1 MKIATAAYPLDWLED
16 WDAFEAKSRDWV
28 KDAADAGADLLVFPE
43 YGAMEL
49 ACLAGRNTSMVLEP
63 SLRAVSERI
72 PRADEIYARLA
83 SEFDVHILTPSAPVY
98 DTHYDAKRPVNRTRL
113 IAPSGKSAVQD
124 KQIMTMGERDPF
136 DMALGGP
143 LVLFDT
149 DLGKIG
155 VLICYDS
162 ESPLFGRALIEA
174 GAEYILVPSC
184 TDETSGYWRVR
195 IGAMS
200 RALEGQ
206 CVTAMASLISDT
218 DWSETFD
225 ISTGM
230 GGIFGPPDIGFP
242 ATGVLAE
249 GEMGQAGWT
258 IADAPRPLIE
268 HVRAEGIV
276 RNSTHWGEQ
285 GGGKSAI
292 PVTYCDL
299 R

>member
-1 MKIATAAYPLDWLED
+1 MKIATAAYPLEWLDD
-16 WDAFEAKSRDWV
+16 WDAFEKKSRAWV
-28 KDAADAGADLLVFPE
+28 KEAADAGADLLVFPE

-72 PRADEIYARLA
+72 PRADEIYSKLAR
-83 SEFDVHILTPSAPVY
+83 EYGVFILTPSAPVY
-98 DTHYDAKRPVNRTRL
+98 DAALHPERPVNRTRL
-113 IAPSGKSAVQD
+113 ITPAGKSAVQD

-149 DLGKIG
+149 ELGKIG

-162 ESPLFGRALIEA
+162 EFPLFGRALVEA
-174 GAEYILVPSC
+174 GADYILVPSC
-184 TDETSGYWRVR
+184 TDELSGYWRVR

-206 CVTAMASLISDT
+206 CVTAMASLISDV
-218 DWSETFD
+218 DWSETFAV
-225 ISTGM
+225 STGM
-230 GGIFGPPDIGFP
+230 GGIFGPPDTGFP
-242 ATGVLAE
+242 GTGVLAE
-249 GEMGQAGWT
+249 GEFGKSGWT
-258 IADAPRPLIE
+258 FADAPRALIE
-268 HVRAEGIV
+268 HVRAEGVV

-285 GGGKSAI
+285 GGAKNPI

>member
-1 MKIATAAYPLDWLED
+1 MNPQITDQFFNAVIGQIAVST
-16 WDAFEAKSRDWV
+16 
-28 KDAADAGADLLVFPE
+28 
-43 YGAMEL
+43 MEL
-49 ACLAGRNTSMVLEP
+49 QTLINNLAACFGYKFLGHG
-63 SLRAVSERI
+63 AV
-72 PRADEIYARLA
+72 
-83 SEFDVHILTPSAPVY
+83 F
-98 DTHYDAKRPVNRTRL
+98 
-113 IAPSGKSAVQD
+113 
-124 KQIMTMGERDPF
+124 
-136 DMALGGP
+136 GG
-143 LVLFDT
+143 VR
-149 DLGKIG
+149 
-155 VLICYDS
+155 
-162 ESPLFGRALIEA
+162 RALIEA

>member
-16 WDAFEAKSRDWV
+16 WDAFETKSRAWV
-28 KDAADAGADLLVFPE
+28 KEAADAGADLLVFPE

-49 ACLAGRNTSMVLEP
+49 ATLAGRNTSMVLEP
-63 SLRAVSERI
+63 SLRAVSDCI
-72 PRADEIYARLA
+72 PQAENVYTKLA
-83 SEFDVHILTPSAPVY
+83 AEFNVHILTPSAPVF
-98 DTHYDAKRPVNRTRL
+98 DTDVHAMRPVNRARL
-113 IAPSGKSAVQD
+113 ITPTGKSAVQD

-136 DMALGGP
+136 DMATGSP
-143 LVLFDT
+143 LVLFET
-149 DLGKIG
+149 ILGKIG

-162 ESPLFGRALIEA
+162 EFPLLGRALIEA
-174 GAEYILVPSC
+174 GADYILVPSC
-184 TDETSGYWRVR
+184 TDEPSGYWRVR

-206 CVTAMASLISDT
+206 CVTAMASLISNV
-218 DWSETFD
+218 DWSETFGS
-225 ISTGM
+225 STGA

-242 ATGVLAE
+242 ATGVLGI
-249 GEMGQAGWT
+249 GEMGTAGWT
-258 IADAPRPLIE
+258 FANAPRSAID
-268 HVRAEGIV
+268 HVRTQGEV

-285 GGGKSAI
+285 GGTKSAI